1 MKYEITSKQLD
12 NVLRP
17 YFEKYFTNSVYD
29 TKKNQ
34 DGDLWTGYWQKSG
47 KNYDLLIGYPFGDNA
62 NVWFYNGQ
70 ILQGQLY
77 YGIDN
82 TEFIDSIKRYL
93 MDVYGERIE
102 TIV

>member
-1 MKYEITSKQLD
+1 MIQKKTKTEICGLD
-12 NVLRP
+12 I
-17 YFEKYFTNSVYD
+17 
-29 TKKNQ
+29 
-34 DGDLWTGYWQKSG
+34 G
-47 KNYDLLIGYPFGDNA
+47 KG
-62 NVWFYNGQ
+62 VYNGQ

-82 TEFIDSIKRYL
+82 TEFIDSMKRYL